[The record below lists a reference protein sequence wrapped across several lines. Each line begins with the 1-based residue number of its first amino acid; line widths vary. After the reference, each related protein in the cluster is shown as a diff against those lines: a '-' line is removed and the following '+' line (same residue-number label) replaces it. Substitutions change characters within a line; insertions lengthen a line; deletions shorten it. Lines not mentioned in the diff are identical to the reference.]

1 VAIEKY
7 RGLKKVNKKR
17 KGNLQN
23 SKGADTAAALLLQ
36 KNSHRQAA
44 LEQDNSQWT
53 GENRLLSPEEIIRLD
68 AIDR

>member
-1 VAIEKY
+1 MGAFKWQLGSTGDKE
-7 RGLKKVNKKR
+7 KVNKKR
-17 KGNLQN
+17 KRNLQN

-53 GENRLLSPEEIIRLD
+53 GEN
-68 AIDR
+68 